1 VLVSDR
7 EELKRLI
14 GLLRSSMSN
23 RGGYRSS
30 RGYRGSGGYRGSR
43 YRGRGGYGYRPSRY
57 SRQHDFRYGP
67 EPKFAPKQERQSQY
81 TGRPWSEPTQYREK
95 ERLVYDPDVK
105 RLLEKIE
112 SHLRNE
118 TGTENRNLDEM
129 DADDLLLKL
138 EEKYDHEVHEKLLE
152 KLLEEINEA
161 EPELMSEDTDAQDKE
176 TDRTVGGTEAS
187 EDNVERKEDEI
198 EDENHRIESDLS
210 NESKVKVDDA
220 EDDFL
225 KDMSL
230 ENETEVLRD
239 MEAEEEL
246 NKANPMESRPT
257 ELPETI
263 ETVGVESVQTE
274 PIDVV
279 VQIEAEDLSPLEA
292 ELYPDLIEPME
303 AEEAEN
309 VEGNNPI

>member
-1 VLVSDR
+1 MLVSDR

-14 GLLRSSMSN
+14 GLLRSSISN

-43 YRGRGGYGYRPSRY
+43 YRGRSGYGYRPSRY

-118 TGTENRNLDEM
+118 SGTENRNLDEM

-161 EPELMSEDTDAQDKE
+161 EPELISKDTDAQDKE
-176 TDRTVGGTEAS
+176 TYATGGIEVNGSKIERKGSTS
-187 EDNVERKEDEI
+187 EDEN
-198 EDENHRIESDLS
+198 NHRIESDLL
-210 NESKVKVDDA
+210 NESEVKPDGA
-220 EDDFL
+220 EDDFRDL
-225 KDMSL
+225 YL
-230 ENETEVLRD
+230 EDEAEVLGD
-239 MEAEEEL
+239 MKAEEEL
-246 NKANPMESRPT
+246 VEVDHIKEEPIKNEIPL
-257 ELPETI
+257 ELPG
-263 ETVGVESVQTE
+263 TVEE
-274 PIDVV
+274 PIEVEPI
-279 VQIEAEDLSPLEA
+279 QTDLEPM
-292 ELYPDLIEPME
+292 DLIEQ
-303 AEEAEN
+303 
-309 VEGNNPI
+309 I